1 MRSNNLTLKEIRMT
15 GMEALKE
22 HLGVVGMIRFLQYA
36 DKGQG
41 NYSDERYLWLGTPDL
56 KTIEDEIKRIKSKK

>member
-1 MRSNNLTLKEIRMT
+1 MKSNNLTLKEIRIT

-22 HLGVVGMIRFLQYA
+22 HLGIVGMIRFLQYA

-41 NYSDERYLWLGTPDL
+41 NYSDERHLWLGNPDL
-56 KTIEDEIKRIKSKK
+56 KTIEDEIKQIKSKK

>member
-41 NYSDERYLWLGTPDL
+41 NYSDERYLWLGNPDL